1 MYFRYPVKFRAVVKY
16 ASLALLYLCSCTLLY
31 LSSGDADVVP
41 SATAAEPPAKP
52 VTEKPVTELAPQP
65 VGYVVDTALTPG
77 VGHTAYTLDPR
88 AAKYYDN
95 QEAVTIGK
103 ALFYSMNCAGCHSNG
118 GGGMGP
124 SLMDNQWIYGGR
136 LEQIRQ
142 TIADGRPN
150 GMPSWGARLSDADL
164 WRLAAYVR
172 SMSLPATLAAQGSGN
187 PSQSPAPVPRA
198 ADEDAG
204 WSAPAGTTNDYTTTL
219 KGPK

>member
-1 MYFRYPVKFRAVVKY
+1 MFFRYPVSLGAAVKY
-16 ASLALLYLCSCTLLY
+16 TTLALLYVSSCTLLY
-31 LSSGDADVVP
+31 LSSGDVDVIP
-41 SATAAEPPAKP
+41 SAAAAEPPAKP
-52 VTEKPVTELAPQP
+52 AAELAPQTA
-65 VGYVVDTALTPG
+65 GYVVDTALTPG
-77 VGHTAYTLDPR
+77 VGHTVYTIDPR

-95 QEAVTIGK
+95 PEAVTIGK

-124 SLMDNQWIYGGR
+124 SLLSGPLRYGGR

-142 TIADGRPN
+142 SIADGRPN
-150 GMPSWGARLSDADL
+150 GMPSWGSRLSDADL

-172 SMSLPATLAAQGSGN
+172 SMSLPATLAAQGGGN

-198 ADEDAG
+198 VDEDPG
-204 WSAPAGTTNDYTTTL
+204 WSAPAATTNDYTTTL

>member
-1 MYFRYPVKFRAVVKY
+1 MFFRYLAKLGESAVRY
-16 ASLALLYLCSCTLLY
+16 FSLALLYLSSCTLLY
-31 LSSGDADVVP
+31 LTSGDVAVIP
-41 SATAAEPPAKP
+41 SAAAAEPPAKP
-52 VTEKPVTELAPQP
+52 AAESTQQVPQ
-65 VGYVVDTALTPG
+65 YVVDTALTPG
-77 VGHTAYTLDPR
+77 VGHTAYTIDPR
-88 AAKYYDN
+88 AAQYYDN
-95 QEAVTIGK
+95 QEAVNIGK

-124 SLMDNQWIYGGR
+124 SLLSGPRRYGGR

-150 GMPSWGARLSDADL
+150 GMPSWRARLSDADL

-198 ADEDAG
+198 ADEDPG
-204 WSAPAGTTNDYTTTL
+204 WSPPAATTNDYTTTIGAS
-219 KGPK
+219 K

>member
-1 MYFRYPVKFRAVVKY
+1 MCFRYLVKLGESAVKY
-16 ASLALLYLCSCTLLY
+16 ISLALLYLSSCTLLS
-31 LSSGDADVVP
+31 LSSGDVDVIR
-41 SATAAEPPAKP
+41 SAAAAEPPAKP
-52 VTEKPVTELAPQP
+52 VAELAPQP
-65 VGYVVDTALTPG
+65 AVPPFVVDTALTPG
-77 VGHTAYTLDPR
+77 VGHAVYTIDPR

-95 QEAVTIGK
+95 QNAVIIGK
-103 ALFYSMNCAGCHSNG
+103 ALFYSMNCSGCHTNG

-124 SLMDNQWIYGGR
+124 SLMGGQWRYGGR

-172 SMSLPATLAAQGSGN
+172 SMSLPATLAAQDSGN

-198 ADEDAG
+198 ADEDPG
-204 WSAPAGTTNDYTTTL
+204 WSAPAATTNNYTTTL
-219 KGPK
+219 GGSK

>member
-1 MYFRYPVKFRAVVKY
+1 MSFRYLVKSPKSAVKY
-16 ASLALLYLCSCTLLY
+16 IGLALLC
-31 LSSGDADVVP
+31 LSSGAMDLIPWVD
-41 SATAAEPPAKP
+41 AAEPTVKPA
-52 VTEKPVTELAPQP
+52 TESAVPPLVPQF
-65 VGYVVDTALTPG
+65 VVDTALTPG
-77 VGHTAYTLDPR
+77 VGHTAYTIDPH

-95 QEAVTIGK
+95 PEAVQIGK

-124 SLMDNQWIYGGR
+124 SLMDSQWIYGGR

-150 GMPSWGARLSDADL
+150 GMPSWAARLSDADM
-164 WRLAAYVR
+164 WELATYVR

-198 ADEDAG
+198 VDEDPG
-204 WSAPAGTTNDYTTTL
+204 WAAPAGTTNDYSTTL
-219 KGPK
+219 EGTK

>member
-1 MYFRYPVKFRAVVKY
+1 MSFRYLVKSDESAVKY
-16 ASLALLYLCSCTLLY
+16 IGLALLC
-31 LSSGDADVVP
+31 LSSGAVDVISSV
-41 SATAAEPPAKP
+41 AAAEPPVVPATASAPGP
-52 VTEKPVTELAPQP
+52 VPKF
-65 VGYVVDTALTPG
+65 VVDTALTPG
-77 VGHTAYTLDPR
+77 VGHTAYTIDPR

-95 QEAVTIGK
+95 PVAVQIGK

-124 SLMDNQWIYGGR
+124 SLMDGHLRYGGR

-150 GMPSWGARLSDADL
+150 GMPSWAARLSDADM
-164 WRLAAYVR
+164 WELAAYVR

-204 WSAPAGTTNDYTTTL
+204 WSAPAATTNDYSTTL
-219 KGPK
+219 RGPK

>member
-1 MYFRYPVKFRAVVKY
+1 MFSRYLVKSGAAMKY
-16 ASLALLYLCSCTLLY
+16 ICVALLC
-31 LSSGDADVVP
+31 LSGA
-41 SATAAEPPAKP
+41 ATAQPPAKAP
-52 VTEKPVTELAPQP
+52 AKPAADPAQQGVVPEYL
-65 VGYVVDTALTPG
+65 VDTALTPG
-77 VGHTAYTLDPR
+77 VGHTAYTIDPR

-95 QEAVTIGK
+95 LEAVKIGK
-103 ALFYSMNCAGCHSNG
+103 ALFYSMNCSGCHTNG

-124 SLMDNQWIYGGR
+124 SLMDSQWIYGGR

-164 WRLAAYVR
+164 WELAAYVR

-198 ADEDAG
+198 ADEDPG
-204 WSAPAGTTNDYTTTL
+204 WSPPAATTNDYTTTL
-219 KGPK
+219 DGAK

>member
-1 MYFRYPVKFRAVVKY
+1 MFFRYLVKLGAPVKDI
-16 ASLALLYLCSCTLLY
+16 SLALLYLSGCTLLY
-31 LSSGDADVVP
+31 LSSGDAGVIP
-41 SATAAEPPAKP
+41 SAAAAEPPAKP
-52 VTEKPVTELAPQP
+52 AAELAKQP
-65 VGYVVDTALTPG
+65 VVPQYVVVTALTPG
-77 VGHTAYTLDPR
+77 VGHTAYTIDPR

-95 QEAVTIGK
+95 QNAVNIGK
-103 ALFYSMNCAGCHSNG
+103 ALFYSMNCSGCHTNG

-124 SLMDNQWIYGGR
+124 SLLSGPRIYGGR

-142 TIADGRPN
+142 SIADGRPN

-164 WRLAAYVR
+164 WELAAYVR

-204 WSAPAGTTNDYTTTL
+204 WSAPAATTNDYSTTL
-219 KGPK
+219 EGAK